1 MYTWIVW
8 KILKSSFFNTFYGL
22 PDFSLLVINVQLLNN
37 LKANRAIATLLAE
50 QSVTSAEGKQAL
62 QNLRKIGSP
71 AIPKLIETLG
81 APQNTGIIESLLL
94 SLLDK
99 NTLHY
104 FLPALG
110 DSNQN
115 IIRSVTKIL
124 CKSDAYDPN
133 ELLNLFLNQDTSKN
147 ALGEIITA
155 HAAAIHFK
163 DLIALLDKVPS
174 TSRPVIY
181 RIIDQHATT
190 DTIPLL
196 VAKTK
201 SNEPMVRTYIAT
213 ALARFNTKE
222 TRNALTQLLS
232 DPNKNV
238 REASLRALGK
248 LKAFDTVELICQML
262 MDPDLTVQST
272 AIETLVEINAPET
285 FKYLIEVL
293 QDESEYVRRA
303 AVEVLNEIGDQRAI
317 KDLLQALRD
326 ADWWVKVRAADALGT
341 IGGPKVIDAVLVLIK
356 DEDEFL
362 RRTAV
367 EILNTS
373 KDQKAYDKLVE
384 ALEDEDW
391 WVRER
396 AVDALAALG
405 DKRAV
410 TPLVKMLEKTPEAA
424 IVIIKALTSLG
435 DKRAIAP
442 LLKQLNFSDESICK
456 EALNALKILT
466 DREHVLDVQTAIT
479 ELAHI
484 DNQAVKAIATET
496 IKSLGERFGANP
508 QATESLLVDFENQN
522 TLQTDIKSESTR
534 GSRKNHLSQI
544 VLIDAALLK
553 PDDKFTN
560 RYRVI
565 KQVGKGAFGVVV
577 LVEDIVVK
585 DQFILKFLSPH
596 VAADENAIQ
605 RFTHELRYARKV
617 THENVIRIYDFITHG
632 NNYAISMEYFPSHS
646 LTYNIARYGKLE
658 VTRGINILLQICDG
672 MAAAQSVKVVHRD
685 LKPGNILINKNGKV
699 KIVDFGLAAA
709 ASKAGSRLTK
719 TGILVGTPTYMAP
732 EQVRGK
738 TIDSRTDIYALGV
751 IMYEMFTGS
760 PPYSG
765 EDSVSIMFQ
774 HVEGNPTPPRELNDD
789 IPVELQNIIL
799 KAMSIKPDD
808 RFQTFQE
815 LKIALESFAE
825 EKV

>member
-1 MYTWIVW
+1 M
-8 KILKSSFFNTFYGL
+8 
-22 PDFSLLVINVQLLNN
+22 QLINN
-37 LKANRAIATLLAE
+37 LKTSRAIATLLSE
-50 QSVTSAEGKQAL
+50 QSVTTAEGKQAL
-62 QNLRKIGSP
+62 QSLRKIGTP
-71 AIPKLIETLG
+71 AIPKLIEAITVT
-81 APQNTGIIESLLL
+81 QNNAIIESLLL
-94 SLLDK
+94 SLLNK
-99 NTLHY
+99 NSLPY
-104 FLPALG
+104 YLPALTS
-110 DSNQN
+110 SNQK
-115 IIRSVTKIL
+115 ILHCITKIL
-124 CKSDAYDPN
+124 SKSADYDPN
-133 ELLNLFLNQDTSKN
+133 QLIDLFLDQNTSKT
-147 ALGEIITA
+147 ALGEILAA
-155 HAAAIHFK
+155 HADRVNFK
-163 DLIALLDKVPS
+163 ELIVILDKVTS
-174 TSRPVIY
+174 TSRPILY
-181 RIIDQHATT
+181 RLIDQFATP

-201 SNEPMVRTYIAT
+201 SGEAMVRTYIAS
-213 ALARFNTKE
+213 ALSRFNTKE
-222 TRNALTQLLS
+222 ARNALTQLLG
-232 DPNKNV
+232 DPNKTV
-238 REASLRALGK
+238 REAALRALGR
-248 LKAFDTVELICQML
+248 LKAYDTVEIICQML

-272 AIETLVEINAPET
+272 AIETLVEINAPLT

-317 KDLLQALRD
+317 KDLLNALRD

-373 KDQKAYDKLVE
+373 KDLKAFDKLVE

-410 TPLVKMLEKTPEAA
+410 TPLIKMLEKTPEAA
-424 IVIIKALTSLG
+424 LVIIKALASLG
-435 DKRAIAP
+435 DKKAIVP
-442 LLKQLNFSDESICK
+442 ILKQLKYSDESICK
-456 EALNALKILT
+456 EALGALKVLT
-466 DREHVLDVQTAIT
+466 DREHALDVQTAIT
-479 ELAHI
+479 ELAKVENK
-484 DNQAVKAIATET
+484 DVRALATET
-496 IKSLGERFGANP
+496 IKTLGERFGTDP
-508 QATESLLVDFENQN
+508 QSIESLLIDFENQS
-522 TLQTDIKSESTR
+522 TLQTDYKNESAPS
-534 GSRKNHLSQI
+534 GKRKTSGMSQI
-544 VLIDAALLK
+544 VMVDAALLE
-553 PDDKFTN
+553 PDDTFTD

-596 VAADENAIQ
+596 LAADDNAIQ
-605 RFTHELRYARKV
+605 RFTHELRYARKI

-632 NNYAISMEYFPSHS
+632 RNYAISMEYFPSHS
-646 LTYNIARYGKLE
+646 LTYNIARYQKLDIP
-658 VTRGINILLQICDG
+658 RGINMLRQICDG
-672 MAAAQSVKVVHRD
+672 MAAAQAVKVVHRD
-685 LKPGNILINKNGKV
+685 LKPGNILINKNEKV

-765 EDSVSIMFQ
+765 EDSVGIMFQ
-774 HVEGNPTPPRELNDD
+774 HVEGNPTPPMELSDE
-789 IPVELQNIIL
+789 IPHELQNIIL
-799 KAMSIKPDD
+799 KAMAVDPGD
-808 RFQTFQE
+808 RYQSFEE
-815 LKIALESFAE
+815 LKSALLALAE

>member
-1 MYTWIVW
+1 M
-8 KILKSSFFNTFYGL
+8 LK
-22 PDFSLLVINVQLLNN
+22 VQLLNN
-37 LKANRAIATLLAE
+37 LKTSRAIATLLAE

-62 QNLRKIGSP
+62 QSLRRIGSP
-71 AIPKLIETLG
+71 AIPKLIEALSVSEN
-81 APQNTGIIESLLL
+81 AGIIESLLIAL
-94 SLLDK
+94 LNKNSLP
-99 NTLHY
+99 Y
-104 FLPALG
+104 YLPALRS
-110 DSNQN
+110 SNQK
-115 IIRSVTKIL
+115 ILRSITKIL
-124 CKSDAYDPN
+124 RKSEDYNPN
-133 ELLNLFLNQDTSKN
+133 ELINLFLDQDTSKT
-147 ALGEIITA
+147 ALGEILASRADDINFNELIT
-155 HAAAIHFK
+155 I
-163 DLIALLDKVPS
+163 LDKVSS
-174 TSRPVIY
+174 TSRPIIY
-181 RIIDQHATT
+181 RLIDQFAGA
-190 DTIPLL
+190 DSIPLL

-201 SNEPMVRTYIAT
+201 SNEAMVRTFIAS
-213 ALARFNTKE
+213 ALSRFNTKE
-222 TRNALTQLLS
+222 TRNTLTHLLS

-238 REASLRALGK
+238 REAALRALGR
-248 LKAFDTVELICQML
+248 LKAFDTVEIICQLL

-317 KDLLQALRD
+317 KDLLTALRD

-373 KDQKAYDKLVE
+373 KDLKAYDKLVE

-410 TPLVKMLEKTPEAA
+410 TPLIKMLEKTPEAA
-424 IVIIKALTSLG
+424 LVIIKALAGLG
-435 DKRAIAP
+435 DKKAIMP
-442 LLKQLNFSDESICK
+442 ILKQLKFSDESICK
-456 EALNALKILT
+456 EALGALKILT
-466 DREHVLDVQTAIT
+466 DREHALDVQTAIT
-479 ELAHI
+479 ELAKI
-484 DNQAVKAIATET
+484 DNKDVRAMATET
-496 IKSLGERFGANP
+496 IKTLGERFGADP
-508 QATESLLVDFENQN
+508 QAIESLLIDFEEQN
-522 TLQTDIKSESTR
+522 TVQTDYKTD
-534 GSRKNHLSQI
+534 SRPSDKRRTSGMSQI
-544 VLIDAALLK
+544 FMIDAALLQ
-553 PDDKFTN
+553 PDDTFTE

-577 LVEDIVVK
+577 LVEDTVVK

-596 VAADENAIQ
+596 VASDENAIQ
-605 RFTHELRYARKV
+605 RFTQELRYARKV

-632 NNYAISMEYFPSHS
+632 RNYAISMEYFPSHS
-646 LTYNIARYGKLE
+646 LTYNIARYQKLD
-658 VTRGINILLQICDG
+658 VPKGINILQQICDG
-672 MAAAQSVKVVHRD
+672 MAAAQAVKVVHRD

-760 PPYSG
+760 PPYTG
-765 EDSVSIMFQ
+765 EESVGIMFQ
-774 HVEGNPTPPRELNDD
+774 HVEGNPIPPREINSE
-789 IPVELQNIIL
+789 IPLELQNIIL
-799 KAMSIKPDD
+799 KAMAIDPAN
-808 RFQTFQE
+808 RFQSFLE
-815 LKIALESFAE
+815 LKAALESFAE

>member
-1 MYTWIVW
+1 M
-8 KILKSSFFNTFYGL
+8 
-22 PDFSLLVINVQLLNN
+22 QLLNN
-37 LKANRAIATLLAE
+37 IKANKAIATLLEE
-50 QSVTSAEGKQAL
+50 QSITSAESKQAL
-62 QNLRKIGSP
+62 QNLRKIGAS
-71 AIPKLIETLG
+71 AIPKLTEALST
-81 APQNTGIIESLLL
+81 PQNTGVIESLLL

-99 NTLHY
+99 NTLPHY
-104 FLPALG
+104 LPALG
-110 DSNQN
+110 SSNN
-115 IIRSVTKIL
+115 IIVRSITKIL

-133 ELLNLFLNQDTSKN
+133 ELLNLFLNSDTSKT

-155 HAAAIHFK
+155 HAADINFK
-163 DLIALLDKVPS
+163 DLIALLDKVSS
-174 TSRPVIY
+174 TSRPIIY
-181 RIIDQHATT
+181 RIIDQHASA

-201 SNEPMVRTYIAT
+201 SNEPLVRAFIAS
-213 ALARFNTKE
+213 ALSRFNTKDSH
-222 TRNALTQLLS
+222 NALVQLLS

-238 REASLRALGK
+238 REASLRALGR
-248 LKAFDTVELICQML
+248 LKAFDAVELICQML

-272 AIETLVEINAPET
+272 AIETLIEINAPET

-317 KDLLQALRD
+317 KDLLKALRD

-367 EILNTS
+367 EILNNS
-373 KDQKAYDKLVE
+373 KDQKAYDQLVE

-424 IVIIKALTSLG
+424 LVIIKALASLG
-435 DKRAIAP
+435 DKRAITP
-442 LLKQLNFSDESICK
+442 ILKQLHFSDETICK
-456 EALNALKILT
+456 EALSALKILT
-466 DREHVLDVQTAIT
+466 DREHVLDVQSAIT
-479 ELAHI
+479 ELAKV
-484 DNQAVKAIATET
+484 DNKSVRAMATET
-496 IKSLGERFGANP
+496 IKTLGERFGADP
-508 QATESLLVDFENQN
+508 QAIESLLIDFENQD
-522 TLQTDIKSESTR
+522 TVQSDYKTDSKP
-534 GSRKNHLSQI
+534 GQKPKKNGASQI
-544 VLIDAALLK
+544 VMIDASLLET
-553 PDDKFTN
+553 DDTFTD

-577 LVEDIVVK
+577 LVEDTVVK

-596 VAADENAIQ
+596 VAADENAVQ

-646 LTYNIARYGKLE
+646 LTYNIARYRKLD
-658 VTRGINILLQICDG
+658 VPRGINILRQICDG
-672 MAAAQSVKVVHRD
+672 MAAAQAVHVVHRD
-685 LKPGNILINKNGKV
+685 LKPGNILINKNGRV

-760 PPYSG
+760 PPYTG
-765 EDSVSIMFQ
+765 EDSVGIMFQ

-789 IPVELQNIIL
+789 VPIELQKIIL
-799 KAMSIKPDD
+799 KAMAVKPDD
-808 RFQTFQE
+808 RYQTFNE
-815 LKIALESFAE
+815 LKTALESLAE

>member
-1 MYTWIVW
+1 
-8 KILKSSFFNTFYGL
+8 
-22 PDFSLLVINVQLLNN
+22 VIDVQLLNN
-37 LKANRAIATLLAE
+37 LKTNRAIATLLAE

-62 QNLRKIGSP
+62 QSLRKIGSP
-71 AIPKLIETLG
+71 AIPKLIETLS

-94 SLLDK
+94 TLLDK
-99 NTLHY
+99 NTLPY
-104 FLPALG
+104 YLPALAS
-110 DSNQN
+110 SNQN

-133 ELLNLFLNQDTSKN
+133 ELLRLFLNQDTSKT

-155 HAAAIHFK
+155 HAAGISFK
-163 DLIALLDKVPS
+163 DLIALLDKVTS
-174 TSRPVIY
+174 TSRPMIY
-181 RIIDQHATT
+181 RIIDQHATI

-201 SNEPMVRTYIAT
+201 SNEPMVRAFVAS
-213 ALARFNTKE
+213 ALSRFNTKS

-238 REASLRALGK
+238 REAALRALGK
-248 LKAFDTVELICQML
+248 LKAFDAVELICQAL

-317 KDLLQALRD
+317 KDLLKALRD

-373 KDQKAYDKLVE
+373 KDQKAFDKLVE

-410 TPLVKMLEKTPEAA
+410 TPLVQMLEQTPEAA
-424 IVIIKALTSLG
+424 LVIIKALTSLG
-435 DKRAIAP
+435 DKRAITP
-442 LLKQLNFSDESICK
+442 ILKQLKFSDESICK
-456 EALNALKILT
+456 EALNALRILT

-479 ELAHI
+479 ELANI
-484 DNQAVKAIATET
+484 DNKAVKAVATET
-496 IKSLGERFGANP
+496 IKSLGERFGADP
-508 QATESLLVDFENQN
+508 QALESLLIDFEHQN
-522 TLQTDIKSESTR
+522 TMQSDYKSETPRDSKPR
-534 GSRKNHLSQI
+534 INGLSQI
-544 VLIDAALLK
+544 VMIDAALLQ
-553 PDDKFTN
+553 PEDKFTD

-577 LVEDIVVK
+577 LVEDTVVK
-585 DQFILKFLSPH
+585 DQFILKFLNPH
-596 VAADENAIQ
+596 VASDENAIQ

-646 LTYNIARYGKLE
+646 LTYNIARYKKLD
-658 VTRGINILLQICDG
+658 VPRGINILRQICDG

-751 IMYEMFTGS
+751 IMYEIFTGS

-765 EDSVSIMFQ
+765 EDSVGIMFQ
-774 HVEGNPTPPRELNDD
+774 HVEGNPTPPRELNGE
-789 IPVELQNIIL
+789 IPVELQEVIL
-799 KAMSIKPDD
+799 KAMEVNPDN
-808 RFQTFQE
+808 RYQTFQA
-815 LKIALESFAE
+815 LKTALEAFAE

>member
-1 MYTWIVW
+1 M
-8 KILKSSFFNTFYGL
+8 
-22 PDFSLLVINVQLLNN
+22 QLLNN
-37 LKANRAIATLLAE
+37 IKTNRAIATLLME

-62 QNLRKIGSP
+62 QSLRKIGSA
-71 AIPKLIETLG
+71 AIPKLIETLS
-81 APQNTGIIESLLL
+81 APQNTGIIETLLL

-99 NTLHY
+99 NTLPY
-104 FLPALG
+104 YLPALTN
-110 DSNQN
+110 SNQN
-115 IIRSVTKIL
+115 IVRSVTRIL
-124 CKSDAYDPN
+124 SKSDAYNPN
-133 ELLNLFLNQDTSKN
+133 ELLHLFLDPDISKT
-147 ALGEIITA
+147 ALGEIVST
-155 HAAAIHFK
+155 HAANVHFK
-163 DLIALLDKVPS
+163 ELLALVDKVSS
-174 TSRPVIY
+174 TCRPIIY
-181 RIIDQHATT
+181 RIIDQHASI
-190 DTIPLL
+190 DSIPLL
-196 VAKTK
+196 IAKTK
-201 SNEPMVRTYIAT
+201 SNEPMVRTFIAS
-213 ALARFNTKE
+213 ALSRFNTKDS
-222 TRNALTQLLS
+222 RNTLAQMLT

-238 REASLRALGK
+238 REATLRALGK

-262 MDPDLTVQST
+262 LDPDLTVQST

-317 KDLLQALRD
+317 KDLLKALRD
-326 ADWWVKVRAADALGT
+326 ADWWVKVRAADALGS

-373 KDQKAYDKLVE
+373 KDLKAFDKLVE

-410 TPLVKMLEKTPEAA
+410 TPLIKMLEKTPEAA
-424 IVIIKALTSLG
+424 LVIIKALTSLG
-435 DKRAIAP
+435 DRRAIIP
-442 LLKQLNFSDESICK
+442 ILKQLKFSDESICK

-479 ELAHI
+479 ELANI
-484 DNQAVKAIATET
+484 DDNEVRAMATET
-496 IKSLGERFGANP
+496 IKILGERFGAEP
-508 QATESLLVDFENQN
+508 QEIDSLLIDFENQQ
-522 TLQTDIKSESTR
+522 TVQTDYKTDVKSASK
-534 GSRKNHLSQI
+534 KNGMSQI
-544 VLIDAALLK
+544 VLIDASLLE
-553 PDDKFTN
+553 PGDTFTD

-577 LVEDIVVK
+577 LVEDTVVK

-617 THENVIRIYDFITHG
+617 THENVIRIYDFIAHG

-646 LTYNIARYGKLE
+646 LTYNIARYRKID
-658 VTRGINILLQICDG
+658 VPRGVNILRQICDG
-672 MAAAQSVKVVHRD
+672 MAAAQAVHVVHRD

-709 ASKAGSRLTK
+709 ASKGGSRLTK

-738 TIDSRTDIYALGV
+738 TIDSRTDVYALGV
-751 IMYEMFTGS
+751 IMYEMFTGN

-765 EDSVSIMFQ
+765 EDSVGIMFQ
-774 HVEGNPTPPRELNDD
+774 HVEGNPTQPRELNDE
-789 IPVELQNIIL
+789 IPEELQKIIL
-799 KAMSIKPDD
+799 KAMAVSPDD
-808 RFQTFQE
+808 RYQTFKE
-815 LKIALESFAE
+815 LKTALESLAE

>member
-1 MYTWIVW
+1 M
-8 KILKSSFFNTFYGL
+8 
-22 PDFSLLVINVQLLNN
+22 QLLNN
-37 LKANRAIATLLAE
+37 LKTSRAIATLLAE
-50 QSVTSAEGKQAL
+50 QNITSAESKQAM
-62 QNLRKIGSP
+62 QNLRKIGAP
-71 AIPKLIETLG
+71 AIPKLIEALTT
-81 APQNTGIIESLLL
+81 PQNIAVIESLLL
-94 SLLDK
+94 NLLNKNSLP
-99 NTLHY
+99 Y
-104 FLPALG
+104 YLPALG
-110 DSNQN
+110 SSNQSLVTS
-115 IIRSVTKIL
+115 ITKIL
-124 CKSDAYDPN
+124 SKSDAYDPN
-133 ELLNLFLNQDTSKN
+133 ELIKLFLNHDTSKA
-147 ALGEIITA
+147 ALGEIITV
-155 HAAAIHFK
+155 HSQRINFK
-163 DLIALLDKVPS
+163 DLIALLDKVSS
-174 TSRPVIY
+174 TARPIIY
-181 RIIDQHATT
+181 RIIDQHATV

-196 VAKTK
+196 IAKTK
-201 SNEPMVRTYIAT
+201 SNEPMVRAFIAS
-213 ALARFNTKE
+213 ALSRFNTRE
-222 TRNALTQLLS
+222 TRNALTQMLT

-238 REASLRALGK
+238 REASLRALGR
-248 LKAFDTVELICQML
+248 LKAVDSVELICQML
-262 MDPDLTVQST
+262 MDPDLTVQAT

-317 KDLLQALRD
+317 KDLLNALRD
-326 ADWWVKVRAADALGT
+326 ADWWVKVRAADALGS
-341 IGGPKVIDAVLVLIK
+341 IGGPRVIDAVLVLIK

-373 KDQKAYDKLVE
+373 KDLKAYDQLVE

-410 TPLVKMLEKTPEAA
+410 TPLIKMLEKTPEAA
-424 IVIIKALTSLG
+424 LVIIKALTSLG
-435 DKRAIAP
+435 DKRAIVP
-442 LLKQLNFSDESICK
+442 ILKQLKLSDERVCK
-456 EALNALKILT
+456 EALHALAVLT
-466 DREHVLDVQTAIT
+466 DREHALDVQSAIT
-479 ELAHI
+479 ELANI
-484 DNQAVKAIATET
+484 DNKEVKAMATET
-496 IKSLGERFGANP
+496 IKSLGERFGADP
-508 QATESLLVDFENQN
+508 QTIESLLIDFQEQS
-522 TLQTDIKSESTR
+522 TLQTDYGQPRPEATETKPT
-534 GSRKNHLSQI
+534 GNKNLSQI
-544 VLIDAALLK
+544 VLIDASLLK
-553 PDDKFTN
+553 ADDQFAG

-577 LVEDIVVK
+577 LVEDTVVK

-596 VAADENAIQ
+596 VAADDNAIQ

-617 THENVIRIYDFITHG
+617 THENIIRIYDFITYG
-632 NNYAISMEYFPSHS
+632 KNYAISMEYFPSHS
-646 LTYNIARYGKLE
+646 LTYNIARYGKLDIAK
-658 VTRGINILLQICDG
+658 GLNILTQICDG
-672 MAAAQSVKVVHRD
+672 MSAAQAAQVVHRD

-765 EDSVSIMFQ
+765 EDSVGIMFQ
-774 HVEGNPTPPRELNDD
+774 HVEGNPTPPRELNPD
-789 IPVELQNIIL
+789 IPQPLQDLIL
-799 KAMSIKPDD
+799 KAMSVDPAQ
-808 RFQTFQE
+808 RYQTFQE
-815 LKIALESFAE
+815 LKTALESLAE